1 MSLPDLAQATLTTSD
16 FLRAEDNVAYVLGQ
30 MQALRQIHFEGQQAS
45 FVPAGEEGTS
55 VVILF
60 NDYRRR
66 VQADP
71 YRLSAVWSES
81 LFFSPLETGGLQALF
96 SNYKPDEALTRRFE
110 HRNLEYAGQ
119 VIVASRWQFD
129 WSLPLPKDDVHFRL
143 VILTS
148 EAAQSMSP
156 QDLHDP
162 RIAVVYP
169 ASLSEETARAAADW
183 LAWKQMSEDYAENKR
198 TGRDAEAVRAWLASQ
213 RSSLLQ
219 KLLDTQRRQYQSGL
233 VVTRDSLAI
242 NARDAFGQPGEDRLL
257 GAIVAPVLTAAYPQ
271 LPVDWERLGRVL
283 RPAEVGRVFSGY
295 FGRNPG
301 TAETAAT
308 RNYGVALGLSHSEK
322 PGHFSPQSSRALD
335 LIGEMLRERK
345 GELPVWKVIETLSA
359 PPYGL
364 PYVLIQLYLLA
375 FVRRGDPRA
384 EIVLKRDHQLKTVNR
399 QPFIG
404 NRITASNV
412 VELDFKPGLERY
424 FDVLVESV
432 GPSWNDT
439 VAYGREV
446 LGELHAT
453 TDPAEVEAQ
462 ARRLDAALARL
473 AEEQKSTGRNLDLLR
488 QKLGVALPEAAR
500 DALEGLSQLAAAGGS
515 GYQRFHEQA
524 TELYAT
530 PDALRDQ
537 QRTFAHLKE
546 LAGLSAEIIAA
557 RDYLSDI
564 QLRPSDRELA
574 ADRMTIQGQID
585 LGNLAN
591 QPGQWPSIRSEMD
604 RFRGRYRNAYQK
616 HHRDVQRTLG
626 ELQEALAEA
635 PGRLRGLELL
645 NTLQELGRPV
655 GEDLPRRYRALND
668 HVQPCPVPFATLTL
682 EAAPVCERCRLALT
696 DEPPKAEV
704 DAFLRDLDRAL
715 AAQQRRLASEAIRR
729 VLAKSQE
736 DIVAKFVQVVQTSNL
751 ASLVDLLDEDLVTF
765 IQKVLAEEEV
775 GTSESDLL
783 QRFAAAYPTLEESDL
798 SKALQEFEKIL
809 RAAFAEA
816 RQANPDKKTVR
827 LTLR

>member
-129 WSLPLPKDDVHFRL
+129 WSLPLPKDDLHFRL

-271 LPVDWERLGRVL
+271 LP
-283 RPAEVGRVFSGY
+283 
-295 FGRNPG
+295 
-301 TAETAAT
+301 
-308 RNYGVALGLSHSEK
+308 
-322 PGHFSPQSSRALD
+322 
-335 LIGEMLRERK
+335 
-345 GELPVWKVIETLSA
+345 
-359 PPYGL
+359 
-364 PYVLIQLYLLA
+364 
-375 FVRRGDPRA
+375 
-384 EIVLKRDHQLKTVNR
+384 
-399 QPFIG
+399 
-404 NRITASNV
+404 
-412 VELDFKPGLERY
+412 
-424 FDVLVESV
+424 
-432 GPSWNDT
+432 
-439 VAYGREV
+439 
-446 LGELHAT
+446 
-453 TDPAEVEAQ
+453 
-462 ARRLDAALARL
+462 
-473 AEEQKSTGRNLDLLR
+473 
-488 QKLGVALPEAAR
+488 
-500 DALEGLSQLAAAGGS
+500 
-515 GYQRFHEQA
+515 
-524 TELYAT
+524 
-530 PDALRDQ
+530 
-537 QRTFAHLKE
+537 
-546 LAGLSAEIIAA
+546 
-557 RDYLSDI
+557 
-564 QLRPSDRELA
+564 
-574 ADRMTIQGQID
+574 
-585 LGNLAN
+585 
-591 QPGQWPSIRSEMD
+591 
-604 RFRGRYRNAYQK
+604 
-616 HHRDVQRTLG
+616 
-626 ELQEALAEA
+626 
-635 PGRLRGLELL
+635 
-645 NTLQELGRPV
+645 
-655 GEDLPRRYRALND
+655 
-668 HVQPCPVPFATLTL
+668 
-682 EAAPVCERCRLALT
+682 
-696 DEPPKAEV
+696 
-704 DAFLRDLDRAL
+704 
-715 AAQQRRLASEAIRR
+715 
-729 VLAKSQE
+729 
-736 DIVAKFVQVVQTSNL
+736 
-751 ASLVDLLDEDLVTF
+751 
-765 IQKVLAEEEV
+765 
-775 GTSESDLL
+775 
-783 QRFAAAYPTLEESDL
+783 
-798 SKALQEFEKIL
+798 
-809 RAAFAEA
+809 
-816 RQANPDKKTVR
+816 
-827 LTLR
+827 